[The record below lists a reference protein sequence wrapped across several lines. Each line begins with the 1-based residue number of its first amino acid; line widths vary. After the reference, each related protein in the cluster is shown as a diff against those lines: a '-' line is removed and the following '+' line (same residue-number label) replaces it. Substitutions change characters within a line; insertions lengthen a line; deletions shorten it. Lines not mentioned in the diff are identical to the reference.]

1 MHPKLSKTV
10 VTSKQNDN
18 FTLIPCYEVH
28 RELQEILLTIFAV
41 LTTIS
46 FQKLLI
52 TVLSFSKQEL
62 KSHTLQTTAK
72 KSHMENSMK
81 VTLFNSLKSSFSGDR
96 VLSYEY

>member
-1 MHPKLSKTV
+1 MTISH
-10 VTSKQNDN
+10 
-18 FTLIPCYEVH
+18 LIPCYKVH
-28 RELQEILLTIFAV
+28 WELQEILLTIFAV

-52 TVLSFSKQEL
+52 TVLSFSKQKL

-81 VTLFNSLKSSFSGDR
+81 VTPLIHSSHPSQETVF
-96 VLSYEY
+96 